1 LNFAIITA
9 IVGFV
14 TSALRIIS
22 PSLIG
27 DESYIQMYSIINGSL
42 LIGSISYG
50 INNKLNISLLKNKE
64 INCDVLSTLIFIIC
78 PVIYLHFLVGDYR
91 VIHLIYL
98 YLFTLIFGFHE
109 NMSSILVNKVK
120 FKKYLGVEL
129 LYLLVFVVAF
139 IIPNVLLMLML
150 FVLCCYFIF
159 TEFKL
164 TFSETQSKNKDKFGY
179 ALSAAVTYILP
190 VFIANNVSI
199 SDGSEF
205 LMNFSAIN
213 LVISL
218 TIMVNT
224 KLTLIRGKLFPKD
237 IVIGSTLAILGCIL
251 FWNLNRNLNFSSIF
265 DFDLILMFVVLLFMV
280 SRIFH
285 SASILFERF
294 NLGGHHGL
302 LNSQLFRFGVV
313 CILFSIIGISN
324 HSDYPYLYLA
334 VIALINITSSIYL
347 FSRRTGS

>member
-1 LNFAIITA
+1 MKFAIVSA
-9 IVGFV
+9 IVGFI

-27 DESYIQMYSIINGSL
+27 DENYIQMYSIINGSL

-64 INCDVLSTLIFIIC
+64 INCDVVSTLIFIIC
-78 PVIYLHFLVGDYR
+78 PVIYLHFLVDDYR
-91 VIHLIYL
+91 VIHLFYL
-98 YLFTLIFGFHE
+98 YLITSIFGFHE

-129 LYLLVFVVAF
+129 LYLLVFVIAF
-139 IIPNVLLMLML
+139 IIPNILLMFMLAVLLY
-150 FVLCCYFIF
+150 YFIF

-164 TFSETQSKNKDKFGY
+164 TFSEIQSKNKDKFGY

-190 VFIANNVSI
+190 VFIANNISI
-199 SDGSEF
+199 SDGSKF
-205 LMNFSAIN
+205 LVNFSAIN

-218 TIMVNT
+218 IIMVNT
-224 KLTLIRGKLFPKD
+224 KLTLIRGKLSLNE
-237 IVIGSTLAILGCIL
+237 IVIGSTFAILGCIL
-251 FWNLNRNLNFSSIF
+251 FWALNRNLNLSSIF
-265 DFDLILMFVVLLFMV
+265 DFGFITMFAVLLFMV
-280 SRIFH
+280 SRILH

-294 NLGGHHGL
+294 NLEGHHGL

-313 CILFSIIGISN
+313 CASFLIIGMSN
-324 HSDYPYLYLA
+324 YSDYPYLYLV